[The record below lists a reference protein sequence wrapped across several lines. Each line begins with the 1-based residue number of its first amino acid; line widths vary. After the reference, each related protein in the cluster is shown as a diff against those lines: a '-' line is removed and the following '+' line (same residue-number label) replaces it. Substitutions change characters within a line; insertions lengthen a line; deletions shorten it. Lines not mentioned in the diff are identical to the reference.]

1 MEADN
6 APKWWHAGI
15 CKIERKHAE
24 IIHINIDN
32 TLNRGENTHTYP
44 SLNCLLLSAVN
55 ISDGTVGAR
64 QTVGSVRHYN
74 SRC

>member
-24 IIHINIDN
+24 IMHINIDN
-32 TLNRGENTHTYP
+32 TLNGGENTRSGENTHTYP
-44 SLNCLLLSAVN
+44 RLRLFVYKPQSYWTSPS
-55 ISDGTVGAR
+55 IHTVLTA
-64 QTVGSVRHYN
+64 T
-74 SRC
+74 